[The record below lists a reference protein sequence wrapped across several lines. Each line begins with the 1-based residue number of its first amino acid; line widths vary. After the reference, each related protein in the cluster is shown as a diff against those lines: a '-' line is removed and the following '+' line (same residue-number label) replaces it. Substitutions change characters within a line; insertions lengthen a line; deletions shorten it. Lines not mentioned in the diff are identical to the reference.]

1 MNITLGDFFPKYPEV
16 RDNANPLLN
25 PYTDPFNQSIYNKR
39 EFNDLKLPRFEE
51 RPEAGELYKHQKI
64 ISRFF
69 SSNTPYTGLLLLH
82 EMGTGKTCSMFGA
95 TEQIKKEGMYK
106 RAYILTRNPRLLKN
120 LRAELAYVCTKNIY
134 SPDEPGLTELETQ
147 HRIRKLEHVF
157 YSFITFDSMKKELMD
172 KRMTD
177 ARIIEE
183 YSNCVFGIDEVH
195 NLKLYDDGNNKS
207 SDDYNQIHRLLH
219 VAKNIKVLLLS
230 GTPMTDHPNEIA
242 QIMNLILPLDEQL
255 PTGKHFTEKFLYEK
269 DGINYVKDGAKS
281 VLKNAMKGRVS
292 YLKTMMSDVNVG
304 YVGEVYRGL
313 QLFRVVPGIMS
324 RFQTNVYKDSL
335 AKDLATGAEDNVQ
348 SDDED
353 DIETTVVEK
362 TKKKKKEGI
371 YSNSRQSTLFV
382 FPDGSYGNAG
392 FNKYVVRKESK
403 SKIGK
408 GSKTITYVLSDELK
422 AALQGAT
429 PADTINNIRRCSATY
444 ADTIESIL
452 KNRDKLHFVYGKLIE
467 GSGNLLFGC
476 LLSLVGYSRGDT
488 GNNQKKLSYF
498 NVTKSI
504 YSEDQMKKILMY
516 YSSAANKNGAL
527 SNVLISSKIL
537 SEGFTIKNIQQI
549 HVLTPHWNFSELA
562 QAIARGIRLNAH
574 VDLAG
579 QNPAIQIYLHVAIP
593 DDGTKSLDLDKYII
607 SERKDV
613 AMKDVERLIKE
624 AAFDCALFRDRNN
637 IANTMENSRECEYQK
652 CAYTCDGI
660 SSYINDE
667 MDYTTY
673 NLYYSDKDV
682 DAVIK
687 KLAVF
692 FGTHF
697 SAYIEDIIAM
707 HGDEFQPFIVLRA
720 INTMINK
727 NYEIYNRYNIIS
739 YLREDNNVVYL
750 IDNISITNVFSQC
763 SYTKFPAV
771 KNSMTYNEAL
781 NDLCIGE
788 ICTKQNI
795 DKYLDN
801 LSFTVKQYLC
811 ETVMGAR
818 LNDMAEKVKAY
829 FRITASTYTID
840 GETYSRGGVRVEQ
853 EKPAPPVKKTIV
865 EAAHGYSGK
874 YNGDLFCIVKSKPG
888 VKDAREKPTGRIC
901 TSWLVPQ
908 LCKIAVELTL
918 PYETSNRTY
927 TNIKKMTR
935 DEVLG
940 AFKTTKIR
948 EVIGEFSMLSDDNLR
963 RVLYFAS
970 SPKEVC
976 CIAIRK
982 HFSETGLLVE
992 DEMCGK
998 TGVKRKDNTE

>member
-1 MNITLGDFFPKYPEV
+1 MNITLTDFFPKYPEV
-16 RDNANPLLN
+16 KDHVNPLMN
-25 PYTDPFNQSIYNKR
+25 PYTDQFNQAIYNKR
-39 EFNDLKLPRFEE
+39 EFNSLKLPKFED
-51 RPEAGELYKHQKI
+51 RPAEGDLYKHQQI

-69 SSNTPYTGLLLLH
+69 SSHTPYTGLLLLH
-82 EMGTGKTCSMFGA
+82 EMGTGKTCSLFGA
-95 TEQIKKEGMYK
+95 TEQIKKEGGYK

-120 LRAELAYVCTKNIY
+120 LRAELAYVCTKNVY
-134 SPDEPGLTELETQ
+134 SPDEPGLTDLETQ
-147 HRIRKLEHVF
+147 HRIRKLEDVF

-177 ARIIEE
+177 AQIIQE

-195 NLKLYDDGNNKS
+195 NLKLYGDGKNES

-255 PTGKHFTEKFLYEK
+255 PTGKYFTEKFLYEK

-281 VLKNAMKGRVS
+281 LLKNAMKGRVS

-313 QLFRVVPGIMS
+313 QLFKVVPAIMS
-324 RFQTNVYKDSL
+324 GFQTNVYKDSL
-335 AKDLATGAEDNVQ
+335 AKDLATGAKDNVQ

-353 DIETTVVEK
+353 DIETPIIEK
-362 TKKKKKEGI
+362 SKKKKKEGI

-382 FPDGSYGNAG
+382 FPDGSYGNTG
-392 FNKYVVRKESK
+392 FNKYVLRKESK

-408 GSKTITYVLSDELK
+408 GSKTISYVLTDELK
-422 AALQGAT
+422 AALQGPT
-429 PADTINNIRRCSATY
+429 HADTINNIRRCSATY

-467 GSGNLLFGC
+467 GSGNILFGC

-488 GNNQKKLSYF
+488 GNNQKKLTYF
-498 NVTKSI
+498 NVTKNI

-516 YSSAANKNGAL
+516 YSSPANKTGAL

-624 AAFDCALFRDRNN
+624 TAFDCALFRERNSGS
-637 IANTMENSRECEYQK
+637 TMNNSRECDYQQ
-652 CAYTCDGI
+652 CEYTCDGI
-660 SSYINDE
+660 ATYNNETMIDN
-667 MDYTTY
+667 TTY
-673 NLYYSDKDV
+673 NLYYSEKDV

-687 KLAVF
+687 KLSVF

-697 SAYIEDIIAM
+697 SAYIENIIEM
-707 HGDEFQPFIVLRA
+707 YGDEFRPFIVLRA
-720 INTMINK
+720 INIMINK
-727 NYEIYNRYNIIS
+727 NYEIYNRYNIVS
-739 YLREDNNVVYL
+739 YLREDNNVLYL
-750 IDNISITNVFSQC
+750 IDNISISNVFSQC
-763 SYTKFPAV
+763 SYTKFLAV

-781 NDLCIGE
+781 NDLCIIE
-788 ICTKQNI
+788 MSHNRDI
-795 DKYLDN
+795 DKYLEN
-801 LSFTVKQYLC
+801 LSPTVQQYLC
-811 ETVMGAR
+811 ETVMSSTR
-818 LNDMAEKVKAY
+818 PNEIAEKVRKY
-829 FRITASTYTID
+829 FNVTDNTYTID
-840 GETYSRGGVRVEQ
+840 GETYSRGGLRMEQ
-853 EKPAPPVKKTIV
+853 EKLPQPVKQTIV
-865 EAAHGYSGK
+865 EAPHGYSGK
-874 YNGDLFCIVKSKPG
+874 YSGDLFCIVKSNPL
-888 VKDAREKPTGRIC
+888 VKDNREKPTGRIC

-908 LCKIAVELTL
+908 LCKIAVELNL
-918 PYETSNRTY
+918 PYENTNRTNN
-927 TNIKKMTR
+927 NIKEMPR
-935 DEVLG
+935 DKIIEALH
-940 AFKTTKIR
+940 KTKLR
-948 EVIGEFSMLSDDNLR
+948 NDMSEFSGLSEDNLR

-976 CIAIRK
+976 CSAIRK
-982 HFSETGLLVE
+982 HFGENGLLIE
-992 DEMCGK
+992 DKMCGK
-998 TGVKRKDNTE
+998 TGVTRK